1 MNLRFG
7 KRGRKSECNHTR
19 PGSDIQNLGLRIWN
33 FGFEELNEF
42 LRLRSR
48 NHRALIA
55 KKCVAA
61 KFHRAEQMLEWL
73 ALAAP
78 PNQLAQ
84 RGQFA
89 FAEILFEL
97 EIKFHA
103 RASEHMCEQ
112 VLGVQAR
119 IVDVALLKIRGHGLQ
134 YLEDGHSLING
145 GTRTVGPMNYGADV
159 AAPSTTPPRR
169 SLTSAACNALII
181 SPRSPSITRSR
192 S

>member
-1 MNLRFG
+1 MRPGLLDQFPYEFVSMRAAEKRVLREIDSVNLRFG

-42 LRLRSR
+42 LRLRAR

-84 RGQFA
+84 RGQF
-89 FAEILFEL
+89 
-97 EIKFHA
+97 
-103 RASEHMCEQ
+103 
-112 VLGVQAR
+112 
-119 IVDVALLKIRGHGLQ
+119 
-134 YLEDGHSLING
+134 
-145 GTRTVGPMNYGADV
+145 
-159 AAPSTTPPRR
+159 
-169 SLTSAACNALII
+169 
-181 SPRSPSITRSR
+181 
-192 S
+192 